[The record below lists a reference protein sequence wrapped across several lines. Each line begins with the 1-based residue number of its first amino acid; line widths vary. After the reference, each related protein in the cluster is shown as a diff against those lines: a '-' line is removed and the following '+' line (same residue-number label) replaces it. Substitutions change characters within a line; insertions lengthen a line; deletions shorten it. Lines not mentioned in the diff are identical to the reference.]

1 MRKDLEDKYKLK
13 VETLGR
19 DPDDVEELRTLNKV
33 VRLTEEGIE
42 LEADRRHT
50 ELVIREL
57 GLEGSK
63 GCTATRVKGNEAE
76 VIDAAGV
83 EMNREDA
90 RRYRAIVARLNDLS
104 PDWVDNGFAVKE
116 AARNVAK
123 P

>member
-33 VRLTEEGIE
+33 VRLTEEGVE
-42 LEADRRHT
+42 LEADPRHA

-63 GCTATRVKGNEAE
+63 GCTAPGVKGNEAE
-76 VIDAAGV
+76 DIDAAGV
-83 EMNREDA
+83 EMNKEDA

-104 PDWVDNGFAVKE
+104 PDRVDNGFAVKE